1 MKYEV
6 LQTRRF
12 SRAYK
17 RLHNNQVAEVN
28 AVIDEISSNPGMG
41 TQKRGDLARL
51 FVVKFRV
58 NHQEF
63 LLGYT
68 KQDQLKLLYLEA
80 LGSHENFYRDLK

>member
-28 AVIDEISSNPGMG
+28 AVIDEISSSPGM
-41 TQKRGDLARL
+41 
-51 FVVKFRV
+51 
-58 NHQEF
+58 
-63 LLGYT
+63 
-68 KQDQLKLLYLEA
+68 
-80 LGSHENFYRDLK
+80 